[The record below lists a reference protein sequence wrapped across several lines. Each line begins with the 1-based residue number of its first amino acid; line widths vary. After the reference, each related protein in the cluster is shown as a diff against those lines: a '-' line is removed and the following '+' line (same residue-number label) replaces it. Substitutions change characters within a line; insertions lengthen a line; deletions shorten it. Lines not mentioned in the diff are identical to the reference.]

1 MSEDITPFTLAIP
14 DSALEQLKNKLS
26 NATFPSESDF
36 SDDRD
41 YGVSLSDVKRLTEY
55 WKDSFDWRAYE
66 AKLNKIPQFTT
77 NISVDGYE
85 ELNIHFI
92 HQKSSRPNSIPLLFV
107 HGWPGSIVEVTKII
121 QSLSEPKGDDVP
133 SFHVVAPSLPNFGF
147 SDKVTKKA
155 FGLKQYAETMHKVML
170 KLGYDKYVTQGGDW
184 GYMVTRAISLRYP
197 DHCLAVH
204 VNVMPARPT
213 LWRSVWLAAKYYLGL
228 LSEDEQKGLFRSF
241 WYLKHS
247 SGYMILQSTK
257 PNTIGFALADSPVAL
272 LAWVYEKLQ
281 EWTDEYPWT
290 DQEILEWISIY
301 YFSRA
306 GPASSVTIYYELIG
320 KQKDELTKIAEYIPN
335 VPLGI
340 SLFPKDVI
348 VPPKSWGGYLGPVV
362 FHATHKKGGHFA
374 AYECPDEL
382 VSDLRE
388 MFGRQGGAAK
398 VARFFEST

>member
-1 MSEDITPFTLAIP
+1 MNKMSEDITPFTLAIP

-55 WKDSFDWRAYE
+55 WKDGFDWRSYE

-184 GYMVTRAISLRYP
+184 GYMVTRAISLHYP

-398 VARFFEST
+398 VARFF

>member
-1 MSEDITPFTLAIP
+1 MSEDIAPFTIAIP

-26 NATFPSESDF
+26 QATFPAESDF
-36 SDDRD
+36 SDDQN
-41 YGVSLSDVKRLTEY
+41 YGVSLSTVKRLTEY
-55 WKDSFDWRAYE
+55 WKDGFDWRAYE
-66 AKLNKIPQFTT
+66 AKLNQIPQFTT
-77 NISVDGYE
+77 NISVDGHE

-121 QSLSEPKGDDVP
+121 RALSEPKGDDVP

-147 SDKVTKKA
+147 SDKATKKA
-155 FGLKQYAETMHKVML
+155 FGIQQYAESMHKVML

-184 GYMVTRAISLRYP
+184 GFLITRAIALYYP
-197 DHCLAVH
+197 DHCLAGH
-204 VNVMPARPT
+204 VNVITTRPT
-213 LWRSVWLAAKYYLGL
+213 PWRSFVLAVQYYLGL
-228 LSEDEQKGLFRSF
+228 LSEDEQKGIFRSF

-247 SGYMILQSTK
+247 SGYMLLQCTK

-272 LAWVYEKLQ
+272 LAWIYEKLQ

-290 DQEILEWISIY
+290 DDEILEWISIY
-301 YFSRA
+301 FFSRA

-320 KQKDELTKIAEYIPN
+320 QQKDEMYKVSDYVPN

-340 SLFPKDVI
+340 SLFPKDVF
-348 VPPKSWGGYLGPVV
+348 VPPKSWGGFLGPVV
-362 FHATHKKGGHFA
+362 FQATHKKGGHFA

-382 VSDLRE
+382 VSDLRQ

-398 VARFFEST
+398 VARVFESA

>member
-1 MSEDITPFTLAIP
+1 
-14 DSALEQLKNKLS
+14 
-26 NATFPSESDF
+26 
-36 SDDRD
+36 
-41 YGVSLSDVKRLTEY
+41 
-55 WKDSFDWRAYE
+55 
-66 AKLNKIPQFTT
+66 
-77 NISVDGYE
+77 
-85 ELNIHFI
+85 
-92 HQKSSRPNSIPLLFV
+92 
-107 HGWPGSIVEVTKII
+107 
-121 QSLSEPKGDDVP
+121 
-133 SFHVVAPSLPNFGF
+133 
-147 SDKVTKKA
+147 
-155 FGLKQYAETMHKVML
+155 
-170 KLGYDKYVTQGGDW
+170 
-184 GYMVTRAISLRYP
+184 MVTRAISLHYP

-204 VNVMPARPT
+204 INVMPARPT
-213 LWRSVWLAAKYYLGL
+213 LWRSFWLAAKYYLGL
-228 LSEDEQKGLFRSF
+228 LSEDEQKGLFRSL

-398 VARFFEST
+398 VARAFEST